1 MGADPELEK
10 EVVKKVT
17 ISTNECFLYPV
28 HVVPRS
34 FSTSVYIVIFLLNL
48 PAIHCYK
55 EGSPNFIWSG
65 HTSRYRFEIVAVLC

>member
-28 HVVPRS
+28 HVVTRS
-34 FSTSVYIVIFLLNL
+34 FSTSVYIVIFCFKPACHSLLQGE
-48 PAIHCYK
+48 K
-55 EGSPNFIWSG
+55 S
-65 HTSRYRFEIVAVLC
+65 